1 MNFKN
6 TQPEI
11 KVQRMLLELGVSF
24 KKHNKNLFGTPDI
37 AIPNRK
43 IILNIKGC
51 FWHQHGCNNSKMP
64 KSRKL
69 YWYKKFQRNKIND
82 SEVAYA
88 LALEGEKDRLYLVYS
103 PNEKT
108 GKNLS
113 HDDDRF
119 KLVTLSIPTIQ
130 SSWAKQANKRAD

>member
-24 KKHNKNLFGTPDI
+24 KKHSKNLFGTPDI

-51 FWHQHGCNNSKMP
+51 FWHQHGCINSKMP

-69 YWYKKFQRNKIND
+69 YWHKKFQRNKIND
-82 SEVAYA
+82 FNNFMKNKELGWYEFDLWECVVNNNNKLNQEISRI
-88 LALEGEKDRLYLVYS
+88 LNFS
-103 PNEKT
+103 INPNT
-108 GKNLS
+108 VNI
-113 HDDDRF
+113 F
-119 KLVTLSIPTIQ
+119 
-130 SSWAKQANKRAD
+130 